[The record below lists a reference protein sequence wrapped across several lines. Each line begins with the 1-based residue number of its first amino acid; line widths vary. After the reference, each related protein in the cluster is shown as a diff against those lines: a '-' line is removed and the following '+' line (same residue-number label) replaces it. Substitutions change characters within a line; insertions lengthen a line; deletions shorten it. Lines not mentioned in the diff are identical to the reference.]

1 MHIKKWQTKE
11 ARPSMKEKEKSL
23 AALPL
28 LKRLWKISRHANI
41 WLLVACLFVIVSS
54 LVSVYLAHVLGQ
66 TVDAATATGA
76 GAWTGTGNNS
86 ADVWRVLLLLG
97 ALTVSLSPLAFATTW
112 FSGRYAENVLA
123 QLRSL
128 IATKTA
134 GLPVRFLEKNH
145 SGKLMTLMSSDL
157 AKIKTML
164 NTDFT
169 GILERMTLMIAT
181 LVYMIRTD
189 WQLTLVT
196 LTISPLLLLLM
207 SVVTKPLTRQT
218 IAMQESVA
226 DVNSLAQDSLSGH
239 MLAKSFNLQNV
250 LSRAFARKTDDVVHK
265 ANKIAKTNAIVM
277 GVSIAS
283 QMAPFLILFGFGGYQ
298 VIGGRISPGEF
309 FAFIQLMNNI
319 TNSLGLLPNH
329 FASIKEAVGSVSRI
343 FELLDQND
351 EPAGGDI
358 MTPVAD
364 YQTAISFN
372 NVSFHYDDQD
382 KEVLGNV
389 SFDVLPGETVAIV
402 GPSGSGKSTLSK
414 LLLGFYPVTHGTIG
428 VMGHSLKDWNTEALR
443 SNMAF
448 VAQDTY
454 LFPASIGANIACGR
468 SDWDQGQIEEAAK
481 IANINDDIQALPD
494 SYQTEVG
501 ERGMRLSGGQRQ
513 RVAIARAILRSAPIL
528 LLDEATSALDNE
540 SELLVQEALE
550 RAIAGRTTLVI
561 AHRLSTIKN
570 ADRIIVLDEGRI
582 VEQGT
587 HEDLLNRH
595 GLYEKLFLRQFQLN
609 QEISENRECDNYL
622 EDNAAV
628 SKLGGEQIA

>member
-1 MHIKKWQTKE
+1 
-11 ARPSMKEKEKSL
+11 
-23 AALPL
+23 
-28 LKRLWKISRHANI
+28 
-41 WLLVACLFVIVSS
+41 
-54 LVSVYLAHVLGQ
+54 
-66 TVDAATATGA
+66 
-76 GAWTGTGNNS
+76 
-86 ADVWRVLLLLG
+86 
-97 ALTVSLSPLAFATTW
+97 
-112 FSGRYAENVLA
+112 
-123 QLRSL
+123 
-128 IATKTA
+128 
-134 GLPVRFLEKNH
+134 
-145 SGKLMTLMSSDL
+145 
-157 AKIKTML
+157 
-164 NTDFT
+164 
-169 GILERMTLMIAT
+169 MIAT

-414 LLLGFYPVTHGTIG
+414 LLLGFYPVTHGTIS